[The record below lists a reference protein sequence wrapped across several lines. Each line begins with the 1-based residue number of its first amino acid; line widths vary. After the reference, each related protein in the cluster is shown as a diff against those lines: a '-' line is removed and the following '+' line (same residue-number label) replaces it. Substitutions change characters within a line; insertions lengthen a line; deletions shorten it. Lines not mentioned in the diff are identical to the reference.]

1 MNHKSSMFVTIVC
14 NHPRGHVCKIWRECA
29 KKAFEDECD
38 FMVLMGD
45 GVDVGLKDEGWM
57 RAAYTEFEQLAVSS
71 GTNLGCIALQ
81 DISFPGMPTFH
92 RAHMEILKEKVV
104 PDIFINQDAL
114 VVQRCSR
121 VEFQMRSVVR
131 PKRDTPSNPP
141 KTPSRRL
148 TLPVESW
155 IREKGCKLLNTG
167 RRDTIL
173 PCRYIRVMEL
183 ESSKAS

>member
-1 MNHKSSMFVTIVC
+1 MRFHGLV
-14 NHPRGHVCKIWRECA
+14 
-29 KKAFEDECD
+29 
-38 FMVLMGD
+38 
-45 GVDVGLKDEGWM
+45 VDLELKDEGWM
-57 RAAYTEFEQLAVSS
+57 GAAYTEFEQLAVSS
-71 GTNLGCIALQ
+71 GTNLGFGCIAFP

-92 RAHMEILKEKVV
+92 RTHIEIFKEKVV

-121 VEFQMRSVVR
+121 VEFQMRSVVK

-141 KTPSRRL
+141 KTGPSRRL